1 MRRHIPDE
9 SLYWPVY
16 FWKSQTSQKYYD
28 FLLPNLAP
36 SPLLNYK
43 AIYQL
48 ATLEYENFYLES
60 YQYESLLPTAL
71 YRHNGQISLTKSH
84 KTEILNDFRESNS
97 EIYKYNE
104 LVIDCIL
111 ECIKGLA
118 DIPGTV
124 CGKKHGRFEG
134 TKKSNFFIVFKT
146 LNDKIFEG
154 AGGGEKMDI
163 FGSAI

>member
-1 MRRHIPDE
+1 MRRHIPEE

-28 FLLPNLAP
+28 SLLPNLAP
-36 SPLLNYK
+36 SNLLNYK

-60 YQYESLLPTAL
+60 YQYDSLLSTAL

-111 ECIKGLA
+111 ECIKG
-118 DIPGTV
+118 
-124 CGKKHGRFEG
+124 
-134 TKKSNFFIVFKT
+134 
-146 LNDKIFEG
+146 
-154 AGGGEKMDI
+154 
-163 FGSAI
+163 